1 MEVSIVG
8 APRGALAT
16 QCEPDSAPA
25 GSAWPA
31 SGDLGAPPHPTPQV
45 LGEMGIRCRQLN
57 FSSDLSLNKQ

>member
-16 QCEPDSAPA
+16 QCEPDSAPV

-31 SGDLGAPPHPTPQV
+31 SGDLGAPTPPTRPG
-45 LGEMGIRCRQLN
+45 LRGMGIRCRQPN